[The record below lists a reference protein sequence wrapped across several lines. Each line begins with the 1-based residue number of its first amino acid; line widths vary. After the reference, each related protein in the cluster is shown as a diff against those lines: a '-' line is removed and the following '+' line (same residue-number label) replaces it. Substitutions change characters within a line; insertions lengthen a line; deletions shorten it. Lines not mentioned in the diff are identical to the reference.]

1 MGFDDDEET
10 MEEYVRR
17 RAYADSFGVGGHDRI
32 LTETGDGDGDGDGG
46 GGGVVPGDGE
56 RGRVGGGD
64 GDGDGDAA
72 APEPLR
78 RRGVGLLRGG
88 MTR

>member
-32 LTETGDGDGDGDGG
+32 LAGDGYGDGG
-46 GGGVVPGDGE
+46 GGGGVIRPRGFDSIRPRAEGEEEERRGADG
-56 RGRVGGGD
+56 
-64 GDGDGDAA
+64 
-72 APEPLR
+72 R
-78 RRGVGLLRGG
+78 RRSGV
-88 MTR
+88 

>member
-32 LTETGDGDGDGDGG
+32 LAGDGDGDGG
-46 GGGVVPGDGE
+46 GGGGVPGGGD
-56 RGRVGGGD
+56 RGRLGGGD
-64 GDGDGDAA
+64 GDGDGDEDSAA
-72 APEPLR
+72 R
-78 RRGVGLLRGG
+78 RNLCDAGVWDYCAAG
-88 MTR
+88 

>member
-1 MGFDDDEET
+1 

-46 GGGVVPGDGE
+46 GGGVVPGDGK

-72 APEPLR
+72 AR
-78 RRGVGLLRGG
+78 RNLCDAGVWDYCAAG
-88 MTR
+88 